1 MVSSSSP
8 AADPLSRRSAILPL
22 ERRIDARSRTS
33 GTATARPPI
42 LELALEGKNFSD
54 TPILGAFDLTLDAGE
69 TLAITGPS
77 GVGKSTLLRIIA
89 GLDPDFRGR
98 LRRPARLAMV
108 FQEPTLL
115 PWRSV
120 LANLTLTTGIGRD
133 GAEAALAEVGLAGQ
147 GGKFPGQLSLGQQ
160 RRLALA
166 RAFSARPEL
175 LLMDEPFVSLDAER
189 AEEMYALFEALRA
202 RQPVATVLV
211 THAPAEA
218 GASGRPHPAPVG
230 QPRRPA
236 PGRLRPNP
244 VGAARLSVRLSV

>member
-1 MVSSSSP
+1 MSSP
-8 AADPLSRRSAILPL
+8 AADPLSRRSALLPL
-22 ERRIDARSRTS
+22 ERRTDARSRFS
-33 GTATARPPI
+33 GTGTAHHPV
-42 LELALEGKNFSD
+42 LELELEGKDFAGA
-54 TPILGAFDLTLDAGE
+54 PVLGAFGLRIEAGE

-77 GVGKSTLLRIIA
+77 GVGKSTLLRILA
-89 GLDPDFRGR
+89 GLDPEFRGK
-98 LRRPARLAMV
+98 LRRPDRLAMV

-120 LANLTLTTGIGRD
+120 RANLTLTTGIAPAE
-133 GAEAALAEVGLAGQ
+133 AEAALAGVGLAGH
-147 GGKFPGQLSLGQQ
+147 GDKFPGQLSLGQQ

-202 RQPVATVLV
+202 RQPVATVMV

-218 GASGRPHPAPVG
+218 ERLADRILHLSGSPAVL
-230 QPRRPA
+230 RPA
-236 PGRLRPNP
+236 G
-244 VGAARLSVRLSV
+244 

>member
-1 MVSSSSP
+1 M
-8 AADPLSRRSAILPL
+8 
-22 ERRIDARSRTS
+22 
-33 GTATARPPI
+33 
-42 LELALEGKNFSD
+42 
-54 TPILGAFDLTLDAGE
+54 LGSFELTLDAGE

-77 GVGKSTLLRIIA
+77 GVGKSTLLRILG
-89 GLDPDFRGR
+89 GLDPDFDGR
-98 LRRPARLAMV
+98 LRRPGRLAMV

-115 PWRSV
+115 PWRSAR
-120 LANLTLTTGIGRD
+120 ANLTLTTRISPD
-133 GAEAALAEVGLAGQ
+133 EAETALAGVGLAGQ
-147 GGKFPGQLSLGQQ
+147 GDKYPGQLSLGQQ

-218 GASGRPHPAPVG
+218 
-230 QPRRPA
+230 
-236 PGRLRPNP
+236 
-244 VGAARLSVRLSV
+244 ARLADRAVRLSGSPAVLAPAG